1 MQIIKKETIR
11 FSDSENRACD
21 IVQAMLEGIQ
31 RECSDPRLAKL
42 ANDINCKLY
51 DLYEYLEVDE

>member
-1 MQIIKKETIR
+1 MEIIKKETIR

-42 ANDINCKLY
+42 ANEINYRLY
-51 DLYEYLEVDE
+51 ELYEYLEDDD

>member
-1 MQIIKKETIR
+1 MEIIKKETIR
-11 FSDSENRACD
+11 FSQKESDACD
-21 IVQAMLEGIQ
+21 MVQAMLEGIQ

-51 DLYEYLEVDE
+51 DLYDYLEDDD

>member
-1 MQIIKKETIR
+1 MEIIKKETIR
-11 FSDSENRACD
+11 FSDNENRAYD

-31 RECSDPRLAKL
+31 RECSDPKLAKL

-51 DLYEYLEVDE
+51 DLYDYLEDDD

>member
-21 IVQAMLEGIQ
+21 LIQVMLESIQ

-51 DLYEYLEVDE
+51 DLYDYLEVDD

>member
-21 IVQAMLEGIQ
+21 LIQAMLESIQ
-31 RECSDPRLAKL
+31 RECSDPRLMKL

-51 DLYEYLEVDE
+51 DLYDYLEDDD